1 MQITLTTPALLF
13 PAVSLLLLAYTN
25 RFLALASLIRSLH
38 TRYNSNQDKRTKS
51 QIETLRKRVTLVKQ
65 MQFTGILSLLFCVV
79 SMCGLYAG
87 YIKFGELMF
96 AVSLAVM
103 MWSLILTLIEI
114 QISVNA
120 LNVELEDM
128 EDSKKDLVVTDSRN
142 NG

>member
-25 RFLALASLIRSLH
+25 RFLALASLIRNLH
-38 TRYNSNQDKRTKS
+38 TRYNNSHDQRTKT
-51 QIETLRKRVTLVKQ
+51 QIDTLRKRVVLIKQ

-87 YIKFGELMF
+87 AIIFGELMF
-96 AVSLAVM
+96 GASLTVM
-103 MWSLILTLIEI
+103 MWSLVLTLIEI

-128 EDSKKDLVVTDSRN
+128 EEDKKDLVIPDTRN
-142 NG
+142 ND

>member
-25 RFLALASLIRSLH
+25 RFLALASLIRNLH
-38 TRYNSNQDKRTKS
+38 SRYNDSHNARIKT
-51 QIETLRKRVTLVKQ
+51 QIDRLRQRVVLIKQ

-87 YIKFGELMF
+87 YITFGELMF
-96 AVSLAVM
+96 AASLAVM

-128 EDSKKDLVVTDSRN
+128 EEDRKDLVITHKRN
-142 NG
+142 SE

>member
-25 RFLALASLIRSLH
+25 RFLALASLIRNLH
-38 TRYNSNQDKRTKS
+38 TRYNDNHDQRTKA
-51 QIETLRKRVTLVKQ
+51 QIDTLRQRVVLVKQ
-65 MQFTGILSLLFCVV
+65 MQFTGILSLLCCVI

-87 YIKFGELMF
+87 FIIFGELMF
-96 AVSLAVM
+96 AASLAVM

-120 LNVELEDM
+120 LNLELEDM
-128 EDSKKDLVVTDSRN
+128 EEN
-142 NG
+142 NAAKP

>member
-25 RFLALASLIRSLH
+25 RFLALASLIRNLH
-38 TRYNSNQDKRTKS
+38 TRYASNHDEQTRE
-51 QIETLRKRVTLVKQ
+51 QIDILRRRVVLVKQ
-65 MQFTGILSLLFCVV
+65 MQFTGILSLLCCVV

-87 YIKFGELMF
+87 FIIFGELMF
-96 AVSLAVM
+96 AASLAVM

-120 LNVELEDM
+120 LNMELKDM
-128 EDSKKDLVVTDSRN
+128 EEVKVDLLDEHSRSN
-142 NG
+142 M